1 MENGRPEAVSGDA
14 SVSGHIGGI
23 RPGTLADG
31 DRRVRRTRMAL
42 HRALIELMQQQ
53 PYTRITVRDIIDR
66 ADVGRSTFY
75 AHYRDK
81 DDLLLVSCIEH
92 VRGELA
98 AQAARGP
105 GELSPLA
112 PVEML
117 FRLAGTY
124 PEVYR
129 PLVGPRTNSTVL
141 RSIRQMYAELLT
153 EHLGE
158 RLGPDPVTAAGTI
171 TFLSWGL
178 YGLLES
184 VMDPRQDLDATQAYR
199 LFATLW
205 AGAGH
210 AFEGGAV
217 GGGDG

>member
-1 MENGRPEAVSGDA
+1 M
-14 SVSGHIGGI
+14 
-23 RPGTLADG
+23 AD
-31 DRRVRRTRMAL
+31 
-42 HRALIELMQQQ
+42 
-53 PYTRITVRDIIDR
+53 
-66 ADVGRSTFY
+66 
-75 AHYRDK
+75 
-81 DDLLLVSCIEH
+81 
-92 VRGELA
+92 
-98 AQAARGP
+98 
-105 GELSPLA
+105 
-112 PVEML
+112 
-117 FRLAGTY
+117 TY

-129 PLVGPRTNSTVL
+129 PLVGPRTNGTVL

-153 EHLGE
+153 EHLGD
-158 RLGPDPVTAAGTI
+158 RLGPDPVAAAGTI